1 MDVNTYKSNVLGQ
14 QGQQTTTGT
23 DAFQDV
29 DMSDF
34 IKLMVT
40 ELSNQDPMNP
50 MDNSEMLQQ
59 LSQMRSIASND
70 KLTGT
75 LESMQLGQNMA
86 TGSSMLGQIIRGLDD
101 NGSRTTGLVERV
113 SIDREEGIRV
123 HVGSHSVRLKNIAAV
138 YPADTDPETI
148 EWPASKTQEESE
160 SDSAK
165 KLYW

>member
-1 MDVNTYKSNVLGQ
+1 MDVNTYKTNVLGQ
-14 QGQQTTTGT
+14 QGQQSSTGA

-29 DMSDF
+29 DVSDF
-34 IKLMVT
+34 IQLMVT

-70 KLTGT
+70 QLTET

-101 NGSRTTGLVERV
+101 NGSRTVGLVDRV
-113 SIDREEGIRV
+113 SIDQEEGIRV
-123 HVGSHSVRLKNIAAV
+123 HVGSHSVSLKNIAAV

-148 EWPASKTQEESE
+148 QWPASEIQEESA

-165 KLYW
+165 SLYW